1 VTGGDAGIGAGAIL
15 LVADPRS
22 ELCSHVY
29 EARGVVL
36 LTGGL
41 ASPVAALAAEL
52 SIPTVLCP
60 AARGLSTRDVRID
73 GTSGEV
79 VQIR

>member
-1 VTGGDAGIGAGAIL
+1 
-15 LVADPRS
+15 
-22 ELCSHVY
+22 VY